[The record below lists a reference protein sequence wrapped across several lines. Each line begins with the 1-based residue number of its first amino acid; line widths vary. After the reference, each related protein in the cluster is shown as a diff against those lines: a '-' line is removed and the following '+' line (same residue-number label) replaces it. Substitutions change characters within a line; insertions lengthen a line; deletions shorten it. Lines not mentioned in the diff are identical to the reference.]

1 MIKCK
6 KRKGIIS
13 MSVALI
19 ITCVIAVALLILV
32 IASKTMNV
40 LIGLITTIAGIA
52 GYFWMGSPESW
63 MTQLRIAIEFQI
75 EPSQIRIY
83 CLAAVIIG
91 VVLLIMGVMRGN
103 KKKEKIVVVQNQ
115 APVINEKEEA
125 KAKKVEKEIK
135 EESKVEKVKKEIKE
149 EPKAKETKK
158 EEAKK
163 EEAKKEEA
171 KVQKVKKEEV
181 KEIENK
187 AEEVVEKAKQEE
199 TKAE

>member
-1 MIKCK
+1 
-6 KRKGIIS
+6 

-19 ITCVIAVALLILV
+19 ITFVIAVALLILV

-163 EEAKKEEA
+163 EEAK
-171 KVQKVKKEEV
+171 VQKVKKEEV

>member
-1 MIKCK
+1 
-6 KRKGIIS
+6 

-32 IASKTMNV
+32 IASKTMNI

-125 KAKKVEKEIK
+125 KVKKVEKEIK

-149 EPKAKETKK
+149 EPKVKENKK
-158 EEAKK
+158 EET
-163 EEAKKEEA
+163 
-171 KVQKVKKEEV
+171 KKEEV